1 MRRGFL
7 ALLFLSTLFLPARL
21 RAQEDSSAQERSRE
35 APRLDFEL
43 TRFARFDFAAFQPQ
57 EKPAEAAVKE
67 PRKRRFLPAAGE
79 LVLLEVL
86 PWAWDRYVQH
96 EDFAYISWDTIHQ
109 NFKTGFQY
117 DNDHFLTNQSSHPYH
132 GGLFFSAGRS
142 NGYNYWESSLFA
154 LAGSLMW
161 ECCMENTAP
170 SINDLVNTTLGGMT
184 RGETSYRLA
193 IVVLDNKATGADR
206 VWREIVAAVLNPV
219 NSFNRL
225 VTGDMFRQG
234 ENPDDR
240 FPRGFSVSADMGYR
254 NIKGGAHPDQAML
267 QLSALYGDPFKG
279 DIHNPFDSFYLG
291 VDFNQP
297 GGTLIS
303 RIEERGILKGW
314 DLTETDSDVRHIA
327 GFSQEYEYL
336 NNEAQV
342 FGAQMFSGGLLSRY
356 VIRPELFAITDVT
369 GIVFPLAAVQ
379 TTDFESPQ
387 TGRNYDFAPGGGAR
401 VLARMYYRGR
411 EVLGVGYAAL
421 WMKTVNGVSDTN
433 TLQAFRAVARLP
445 VAGPV
450 GAGAGY
456 SWYSRKTSYTGFVE
470 ARKTQNEWRA
480 FVNWVFPYR
489 R

>member
-1 MRRGFL
+1 MSKISPLRSLASL
-7 ALLFLSTLFLPARL
+7 ALLCTFF
-21 RAQEDSSAQERSRE
+21 SAQALAEE
-35 APRLDFEL
+35 DFRLA
-43 TRFARFDFAAFQPQ
+43 RFARFEVAFGEKRIERAALAQ
-57 EKPAEAAVKE
+57 AAVPENKVTG
-67 PRKRRFLPAAGE
+67 PRPRRFWAAAGE
-79 LVLLEVL
+79 LALLEVL
-86 PWAWDRYVQH
+86 PWAWDRYVQK
-96 EDFAYISWDTIHQ
+96 EDFAYISWETVKQ

-142 NGYNYWESSLFA
+142 NGYSFWESSLFA
-154 LAGSLMW
+154 LAGSLIW
-161 ECCMENTAP
+161 ECCMENTPP

-184 RGETSYRLA
+184 RGEVSHRLA
-193 IVVLDNKATGADR
+193 IVVLDNTATGADR
-206 VWREIVAAVLNPV
+206 VWREVVGAILNPV

-225 VTGDMFRQG
+225 MRGEMFRQG
-234 ENPDDR
+234 ENPPDR
-240 FPRGFSVSADMGYR
+240 FPRGFSVSADLGYR

-267 QLSALYGDPFKG
+267 QISALYGDPFKG
-279 DIHNPFDSFYLG
+279 DIRNPFDSFYLG

-314 DLTETDSDVRHIA
+314 DLTETDSNVRHIA

-356 VIRPELFAITDVT
+356 VLRPELFAITDAS

-379 TTDFESPQ
+379 TTDFEAPQ
-387 TGRNYDFAPGGGAR
+387 TGRNYDFAPGGGVRA
-401 VLARMYYRGR
+401 LARLYYRGR
-411 EVLGVGYAAL
+411 EVLGAGYAVL
-421 WMKTVNGVSDTN
+421 WMKTVNGVSDSN

-445 VAGPV
+445 VAGPL

-456 SWYSRKTSYTGFVE
+456 SWYSRKTQYTGFFE

-480 FVNWVFPYR
+480 FFNWVFPYR
-489 R
+489 K